1 MSDLETLEGKTTLLL
16 SQEEATPADLRK
28 LMLEVDD
35 FINSPDFQA
44 LEMDVRG
51 RAQALRR
58 DLKARLRLLED
69 PNGQADALRERPG
82 AASQAGSVGPAAS
95 SDGAASAPA
104 PDHAP
109 GAEGPM
115 EEAEKLFYSGRYAE
129 AIRLFDKVLQIEPN
143 WERAKQHRAEAENY
157 MRTGYIPAVALPS
170 DAASA
175 FGKAQSAAR
184 VGRYADALG
193 LLGKAQAILRE
204 LGIQRWQEGQEFEQ
218 KLQENLDAEAVY
230 AEGLELFQ
238 LGRLDEAI
246 EKVENAFRATGL
258 PKYGDR
264 SQEFRSFKETLKSIG
279 DLLTASNVELKAVT
293 QARVTLDSL
302 SHEHGDNPA
311 LQRLRNRFNGA
322 IPHFVGPVKEQTRSL
337 KNQAERAQTI
347 EECLYL
353 AKQARQQLDQ
363 IRTLEGADE
372 NLDRLNS
379 EVDRLVRT
387 AQKYDDDLQ
396 RALTAYQSHR
406 SWPAEAARM
415 SAEVRQR
422 FPNDPAVIELSRSLG
437 RYFTNRALIRAGGI
451 ILGVIVLAALAWWG
465 SGRLKAYQLALTPT
479 VTPTATIT
487 PTPTHTPTV
496 TPTPT
501 GTLTPS
507 PSPTL
512 TPTPVIGIALRD
524 VWARNGCYESFT
536 AIGRIPQGGRLSFLA
551 SERRFDEFN
560 RECLLVEYRTANDST
575 IGWVLLADV
584 GAAK

>member
-1 MSDLETLEGKTTLLL
+1 MSDIETLEGKTTHLLG
-16 SQEEATPADLRK
+16 QEETTPADLRK

-35 FINSPDFQA
+35 FINAPEFQS
-44 LEMDVRG
+44 LDMDVRG
-51 RAQALRR
+51 RAQTLRR
-58 DLKARLRLLED
+58 DLKARLRQMEE
-69 PNGQADALRERPG
+69 PGGAADAEAERLG
-82 AASQAGSVGPAAS
+82 SASAATSARAGLS
-95 SDGAASAPA
+95 SDGAPAA

-157 MRTGYIPAVALPS
+157 LRTGYIPAVALPS

-184 VGRYADALG
+184 VGRYADALA
-193 LLGKAQAILRE
+193 LLSKAQSILRE

-218 KLQENLDAEAVY
+218 KLQENLDAENVY

-238 LGRLDEAI
+238 QGRIDEAI
-246 EKVENAFRATGL
+246 EKVDNAFRATGL

-279 DLLTASNVELKAVT
+279 DLLTAANVELKAVT
-293 QARVTLDSL
+293 QARVTLDTL
-302 SHEHGDNPA
+302 AHEYGDNPA
-311 LQRLRNRFNGA
+311 LQRLRHRFNDA
-322 IPHFVGPVKEQTRSL
+322 IPRFVGPVKEQTRSL

-353 AKQARQQLDQ
+353 SKQARHQLDQ
-363 IRTLEGADE
+363 IRTLEGSDE
-372 NLDRLNS
+372 NLDRLNN

-396 RALTAYQSHR
+396 RATIALQTRR

-422 FPNDPAVIELSRSLG
+422 FPNDPAVIELTRSLG
-437 RYFTNRALIRAGGI
+437 RYFTTRALLRAGGVMMG
-451 ILGVIVLAALAWWG
+451 LIVLAALAWWG
-465 SGRLKAYQLALTPT
+465 SGRFKAYQLAQTPT
-479 VTPTATIT
+479 ITPTATIT

-501 GTLTPS
+501 ATFTPT
-507 PSPTL
+507 PTPTL
-512 TPTPVIGIALRD
+512 TPTPFIGIALRD
-524 VWARNGCYESFT
+524 VWARNGCYEGYT

-551 SERRFDEFN
+551 SERRFDDLN
-560 RECLLVEYRTANDST
+560 RECLLVEYRGEDRSI
-575 IGWVLLADV
+575 IGWVLVADV